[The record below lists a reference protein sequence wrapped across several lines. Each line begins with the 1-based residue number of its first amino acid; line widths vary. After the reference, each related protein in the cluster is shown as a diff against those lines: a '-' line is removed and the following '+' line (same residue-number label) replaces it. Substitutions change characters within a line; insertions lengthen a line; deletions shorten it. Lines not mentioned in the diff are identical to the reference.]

1 MCHDLQITDKLSN
14 FITEERSKSIVA
26 DDIHVSDCINEV
38 RRLRQILLE
47 EMLQYRMSLYRK
59 EDILHEVI
67 ERRNIE
73 DLEIFCENN
82 LVDINGY
89 ARRYAEEDFNKI
101 TPLYYAASLG
111 LDDFVDTL
119 CKFGADTSLGRV

>member
-1 MCHDLQITDKLSN
+1 
-14 FITEERSKSIVA
+14 
-26 DDIHVSDCINEV
+26 
-38 RRLRQILLE
+38 
-47 EMLQYRMSLYRK
+47 MSLYRK
-59 EDILHEVI
+59 EDILLEVI

-73 DLEIFCENN
+73 DLELFCENN

-119 CKFGADTSLGRV
+119 CKFGADTSLGRLNDKSPALFAAAINVEERKMNNNYGDMSCFQYLQSKL